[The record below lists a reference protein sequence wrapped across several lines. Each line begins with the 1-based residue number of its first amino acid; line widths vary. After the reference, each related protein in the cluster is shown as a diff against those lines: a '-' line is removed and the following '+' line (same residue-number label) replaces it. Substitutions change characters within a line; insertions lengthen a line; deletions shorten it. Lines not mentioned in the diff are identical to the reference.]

1 MCQGQKSDAML
12 ECRRLKMKCNREVP
26 CSNCVRRNRARLCT
40 ETTNARAHIR
50 HDLQES
56 AVLPDVTSH
65 HASTSS
71 DAHGPVQLPTD
82 PASSETHNRT
92 PNSMPS
98 YGTGVGVNQTFE
110 QRGDQEGRAA
120 LPRRVVDTSVDT
132 ARQSSSPVLAD
143 RHVPSTG
150 AGIATVDSNI
160 EPVADGED
168 SGSYGTL
175 MLSNG
180 GLSVYL
186 GPTAGSEWLKDSE
199 MQDVSD
205 SSQVTRPPSP
215 VNAQN
220 LNAAAH
226 RGNAVPDVTS
236 FDFPFS
242 TSVSRTSTRDLLA
255 SLPPREEAWTLIES
269 YYRYC
274 AWHHDAAPRA
284 QFEKTFDRVYSFVD
298 GTAQASRVN
307 PQEIALVSIVMAQ
320 GTMFNIEM
328 PHYDP
333 SAEDWVRLAERALVK
348 GDFLSNNT
356 VAGLQTLHLMAH
368 LHLNSD
374 KDRQGD
380 NNAWP
385 LWGLVMRLAQAM
397 GMHRDGSRWNLPQDV
412 VEERRKVF
420 WECNAADI
428 FQAHCFSRPC
438 AINPDHCD
446 TQFPSEPLNMRGEK
460 GYTTLRLELS
470 QLSAEILNM
479 AMSVRKPAY
488 SEVIKLDSKLC
499 TFERNLPFSIRSRA
513 AFLSMPSRYP
523 DIEAACEA
531 SPEPSRR
538 SMVLSFQQMSLAL
551 NISET
556 FINLHR
562 PYYARAL
569 YGNVDDSLNMVY
581 GPSFL
586 TVIERCAIIIN
597 MVTDIH
603 ARFPAVSTRQWHFW
617 FHVFGSALCLGTLLL
632 RHPNT
637 PMFSFILAQI
647 DAAITLF
654 TSLIRLG
661 AGTPRYRRNLK
672 WLSKL
677 RARVAANTPN
687 ADEMASAQP
696 DFHDDERRATQEDGD
711 NEDVELLGWRT
722 RLIERGGQARR
733 TIRTI
738 NVAATPPGSHIT
750 DNSSPGHN
758 RTGFQNLQAPLA
770 ALQPRASNDAPLMAN
785 AGLMDDLL
793 HDFWDPMLLQDIF
806 EDDRSTS
813 EDGSRV
819 QEQQSYQ
826 RERGVYVIAERTS
839 ASCNFVDFSAA
850 SNPLQCSPKTFAVP
864 VPISAKHL
872 AAELCPVLAWLI
884 DLRPIGL

>member
-1 MCQGQKSDAML
+1 MDRIREDERTHRTSNPQKRPRKQRPCYSCE

-26 CSNCVRRNRARLCT
+26 CSNCVRRNRARLCNK
-40 ETTNARAHIR
+40 TTNARAHTR
-50 HDLQES
+50 QES
-56 AVLPDVTSH
+56 AALPGVISH
-65 HASTSS
+65 RASTSS
-71 DAHGPVQLPTD
+71 GVQAPVQHPSD
-82 PASSETHNRT
+82 AASSESHNCT
-92 PNSMPS
+92 PNSMS
-98 YGTGVGVNQTFE
+98 LFGTEAGTNQTFV
-110 QRGDQEGRAA
+110 QRGDQDGRAA
-120 LPRRVVDTSVDT
+120 LLRRVVDTSVNI
-132 ARQSSSPVLAD
+132 ARQSNSLAPAD
-143 RHVPSTG
+143 CHVPSNG
-150 AGIATVDSNI
+150 AGIATVDSNT
-160 EPVADGED
+160 ETVADGED
-168 SGSYGTL
+168 NGSYGTL

-199 MQDVSD
+199 TQDVSE
-205 SSQVTRPPSP
+205 SSQVTHPPSP
-215 VNAQN
+215 AHAQR
-220 LNAAAH
+220 LHVAAH
-226 RGNAVPDVTS
+226 IGNAVPDRTTS
-236 FDFPFS
+236 DFPFS
-242 TSVSRTSTRDLLA
+242 TSTSGTSTGDLLA

-274 AWHHDAAPRA
+274 AWHHDVAPRA
-284 QFEKTFDRVYSFVD
+284 QFEKTFDRVYSFMD
-298 GTAQASRVN
+298 GTDQASRVN

-328 PHYDP
+328 PHYDT
-333 SAEDWVRLAERALVK
+333 SAEDWVGLAERALVK

-412 VEERRKVF
+412 IEERRKVF
-420 WECNAADI
+420 WECNAADV

-488 SEVIKLDSKLC
+488 SEVVKLDSKLC
-499 TFERNLPFSIRSRA
+499 IFERNLPFYIRSRA

-523 DIEAACEA
+523 DMEAACEA

-538 SMVLSFQQMSLAL
+538 SMILSFQQMSLAL

-569 YGNVDDSLNMVY
+569 YGNVDDSVNMVY
-581 GPSFL
+581 GSSFL

-677 RARVAANTPN
+677 RARVVANTPN
-687 ADEMASAQP
+687 ADETSSAQP
-696 DFHDDERRATQEDGD
+696 GNHDQEREATDEDGN

-733 TIRTI
+733 RIRTI
-738 NVAATPPGSHIT
+738 NLAATPPGSHVT

-770 ALQPRASNDAPLMAN
+770 ARQPRASNDAPFMAN
-785 AGLMDDLL
+785 AGLMEDLL

-806 EDDRSTS
+806 EDDRSTPFY
-813 EDGSRV
+813 GT
-819 QEQQSYQ
+819 
-826 RERGVYVIAERTS
+826 A
-839 ASCNFVDFSAA
+839 
-850 SNPLQCSPKTFAVP
+850 L
-864 VPISAKHL
+864 
-872 AAELCPVLAWLI
+872 
-884 DLRPIGL
+884 